1 MNDLPFA
8 YPPPQACLAG
18 TLETQALCIRYTIL
32 QILSSDNTRTEKL
45 RKSLEENDLLITVLY
60 RRSAM
65 VADIIE
71 PGILFDE
78 KGSAMPKDITRP
90 TNDDDR
96 VWVSRF
102 IAEHWGAEI
111 VVSRGVVYHPQDLP
125 GFVAIQEGEKVGLV
139 TYNIVGESCGIVT
152 IDSIRPSSGV
162 GTALIEAVRGIAIKS
177 RCKRL
182 WLITTNDNLNALRF
196 YQKRGFVLVA
206 VHRNALDVSR
216 KLKPEIPLIGDDG
229 IPLRDEIELETML
242 DNTA

>member
-1 MNDLPFA
+1 LKETREFA
-8 YPPPQACLAG
+8 LSNII
-18 TLETQALCIRYTIL
+18 IRPI
-32 QILSSDNTRTEKL
+32 NPE
-45 RKSLEENDLLITVLY
+45 
-60 RRSAM
+60 
-65 VADIIE
+65 
-71 PGILFDE
+71 
-78 KGSAMPKDITRP
+78 
-90 TNDDDR
+90 DR
-96 VWVSRF
+96 AWVIRF

-111 VVSRGVVYHPQDLP
+111 VVSRGVVYHPQDFP

-139 TYNIVGESCGIVT
+139 TYNIEGESCEVVT

-162 GTALIEAVRGIAIKS
+162 GTALIEAVRDIAIKS

-196 YQKRGFVLVA
+196 YQKRGLVLVA

-229 IPLRDEIELETML
+229 IPLRDEIELEMML